1 MSRPRTTRK
10 SLAALAALAAAAVG
24 LPLAMTADA
33 ASAVKVTVQT
43 LHFDTTVGP
52 DNGTHCDVI
61 GDLYT
66 PSTATKR
73 TPAPAILTTN
83 GFGGSKDDQAG
94 SGQDLAK
101 MGYVVL
107 SYSGLG
113 FGGSG
118 CNIQLDDPDWDG
130 KAAKQLVDF
139 LAGAK
144 TATNGLR
151 INYVKQD
158 TVASDGHRYAHDP
171 RVGMLGGSYGGQ
183 VQFAAAAVDP
193 RIDTI
198 IPIITWN
205 DLSYSLAPNNTS
217 FTKGVTYKT
226 PGVEKFEWTTFFF
239 GLGIVN
245 GLQHGP
251 LSTNQAYLQ
260 GCANFDS
267 RACAAKVT
275 MDALGYPQDDTL
287 AFARHASVGSYMS
300 KIRIPVLLAQGE
312 ADSLFNLQEAAATYA
327 ALKAQKTPV
336 KMVWQSWGHSYGTAA
351 PGEWDGNHFRKT
363 YQGIMFADWF
373 DYWLKDKGAK
383 PSMDFEYFKPWVSY
397 TGTGAADAAK
407 AYGRSSVYP
416 LKKSTQLFLGK
427 GASLVGS
434 AAAAGS
440 DSQVFA
446 AAPAGLPTSFS
457 ELSAVGGMV
466 PSQVQSPLDA
476 PGTFASWTS
485 SPLAKDLDVVGVPK
499 LTVTLSQAAPT
510 AAAGPVGMM
519 VVFAKL
525 YDVAPDG
532 TKSLSQKLV
541 SPARVAADGATTIEL
556 PGIVHRFAKGHS
568 LQLVLAAGDSAYR
581 GNGLANV
588 IQTTSTAKQ
597 LGTLVLPTL

>member
-1 MSRPRTTRK
+1 MTRPRRT
-10 SLAALAALAAAAVG
+10 LAALTALSAAAVG
-24 LPLAMTADA
+24 LPLALSASA
-33 ASAVKVTVQT
+33 AAPAVKVTVQT

-66 PSTATKR
+66 PSTATKKN
-73 TPAPAILTTN
+73 PAPAVLTTN

-94 SGQDLAK
+94 SGFDLAK
-101 MGYVVL
+101 AGYVVL

-139 LAGAK
+139 LAGTKA
-144 TATNGLR
+144 ATNGLK

-158 TVASDGHRYAHDP
+158 KRASDGNRYAHDP

-239 GLGIVN
+239 GLGVVD

-251 LSTNQAYLQ
+251 LTTNKAFLQ
-260 GCANFDS
+260 GCLNFDS
-267 RACAAKVT
+267 RTCAAKVT
-275 MDALGYPQDDTL
+275 MDVLGYPQKDTL
-287 AFARHASVGSYMS
+287 DFARHASVGSYMS
-300 KIRIPVLLAQGE
+300 KIRIPVLLAQGQ

-336 KMVWQSWGHSYGTAA
+336 KMVWQSWGHSNGTPV
-351 PGEWDGNHFRKT
+351 PGEWDGANFRKT
-363 YQGIMFADWF
+363 YQGTMFANWF
-373 DYWLKDKGAK
+373 DYYLKDKGAK
-383 PSMDFEYFKPWVSY
+383 PSLDFEYYKPWVKY
-397 TGTGAADAAK
+397 EGTNVAK
-407 AYGRSSVYP
+407 AYGRSTTYP
-416 LKKSTQLFLGK
+416 VRKATTLFLGE
-427 GASLVGS
+427 GGSLVS
-434 AAAAGS
+434 DRAKAGS
-440 DSQVFA
+440 DAQVLA
-446 AAPAGLPTSFS
+446 TLPAGIPTSFS
-457 ELSAVGGMV
+457 EISAVGSLV
-466 PSQVQSPLDA
+466 PLKIDALIDA
-476 PGTFASWTS
+476 PGTFASWSTGA
-485 SPLAKDLDVVGVPK
+485 LAKDLDVVGVPK
-499 LTVTLSQAAPT
+499 LTVSLKQAAPT
-510 AAAGPVGMM
+510 AAAGPIGMM

-525 YDVAPDG
+525 YDIAPDG
-532 TKSLSQKLV
+532 TKTLSQKLI
-541 SPARVAADGATTIEL
+541 SPARIDKNGVTTIEL
-556 PGIVHRFAKGHS
+556 PGIVHRFAKGHTM
-568 LQLVLAAGDSAYR
+568 QLILAAGDTAYR

-588 IQTTSTAKQ
+588 IQTGSSPAQ
-597 LGTLVLPTL
+597 LGSLVLPTL